1 MLGSRA
7 IAGQPERATAPSGL
21 RQGAFGCA
29 LLTWF
34 LHNKTRK
41 PSLFAEGH
49 ARRMQAIPVLVF
61 PMTSRIRLLLSLLS
75 LALAAAA
82 LPASAAEAFP
92 SKPISLIVPYPPGGT
107 NDNVARI
114 ISKRLAEKAHQPV
127 VVDYKGGA
135 GGTIGAG
142 YVAAAAPDGY
152 TLLNASIGNLAI
164 APQLMKV
171 GFDPFRDFVP
181 VGYVGGAR
189 TAIAVNPALPVHTLA
204 ELIAYARANPGK
216 LTYGTSGN
224 GTPGHLAGEH
234 FKQLTGV
241 DIRHVPYRGS
251 AQAVAD
257 VVAGHVDISFDP
269 LGNSFVKSGK
279 LRALAFFGG
288 ATPPADLPGVPSVK
302 QAGVNGWEDAL
313 AGSFFVVAPAKVPPQ
328 TLAQLRRWFDETV
341 REPAIVHALAAVQ
354 VVAEPLTPQQTERQI
369 RAVHDLA
376 ARLIDVNSTQ
386 AD

>member
-1 MLGSRA
+1 M
-7 IAGQPERATAPSGL
+7 P
-21 RQGAFGCA
+21 
-29 LLTWF
+29 
-34 LHNKTRK
+34 
-41 PSLFAEGH
+41 
-49 ARRMQAIPVLVF
+49 
-61 PMTSRIRLLLSLLS
+61 SRIRRLLSLLP
-75 LALAAAA
+75 LLAAAWA
-82 LPASAAEAFP
+82 LPAAAEPAFP
-92 SKPISLIVPYPPGGT
+92 AKPISLIVPYPPGGT

-114 ISKRLAEKAHQPV
+114 IGKRLGEKAHQPV

-135 GGTIGAG
+135 GGTIGAA

-171 GFDPFRDFVP
+171 HFDPFKDFVP
-181 VGYVGGAR
+181 IGYVGGAR
-189 TAIAVNPALPVHTLA
+189 TAITVNPALPVRTLA

-234 FKQLTGV
+234 FKQLAGV

-257 VVAGHVDISFDP
+257 VVAGHVDIAFDP
-269 LGNSFVKSGK
+269 LGNSFVNSGK

-288 ATPPADLPGVPSVK
+288 AKPPADLPNVPSVA
-302 QAGVNGWEDAL
+302 QAGLAGWEDAL
-313 AGSFFVVAPAKVPPQ
+313 AGSFFVVAPVKLPPKV
-328 TLAQLRRWFDETV
+328 LAQLRRWFDETV
-341 REPAIVHALAAVQ
+341 REPAIVSALASVQ

-369 RAVHDLA
+369 HAVHDLA
-376 ARLIDVNSTQ
+376 QRLIDVSRTQ

>member
-1 MLGSRA
+1 MS
-7 IAGQPERATAPSGL
+7 I
-21 RQGAFGCA
+21 
-29 LLTWF
+29 
-34 LHNKTRK
+34 
-41 PSLFAEGH
+41 
-49 ARRMQAIPVLVF
+49 
-61 PMTSRIRLLLSLLS
+61 RIRRLLSLLP
-75 LALAAAA
+75 LAAAA
-82 LPASAAEAFP
+82 FVLPAAAAGFP
-92 SKPISLIVPYPPGGT
+92 SRPINLIVPYPPGGT

-114 ISKRLAEKAHQPV
+114 IGKRLSEKAHQPV

-135 GGTIGAG
+135 GGTIGAA

-171 GFDPFRDFVP
+171 NFDPFKDFVP

-189 TAIAVNPALPVHTLA
+189 TAIAVNPGLPVRTLA
-204 ELIAYARANPGK
+204 ELIAYARTHPGK

-234 FKQLTGV
+234 FKQLAGV

-251 AQAVAD
+251 APAVAD
-257 VVAGHVDISFDP
+257 VVAGHVDVSFDP

-288 ATPPADLPGVPSVK
+288 AHPPADLPDVPSIK
-302 QAGVNGWEDAL
+302 QAGLPGWEDAL
-313 AGSFFVVAPAKVPPQ
+313 AGSFFVVAPAKVPAKE
-328 TLAQLRRWFDETV
+328 LAQLRRWFDEVV
-341 REPAIVHALAAVQ
+341 REPATVQALAAVQ

-376 ARLIDVNSTQ
+376 HRLIDTSRTQ